1 MKGQVAIIGVGIQ
14 GPSPL
19 SPALSYREMIHAAA
33 VRAYRDAGVEPGV
46 IDSFVTVAE
55 DFFEGVSIFDEYTP
69 DQLGGV
75 LKPVHTISGDG
86 LQGLAAAALQIATG
100 AFDVIAL
107 EAHSKASNIIG
118 MDELEA
124 YALDPIWNRPL
135 GFAPEALGGMEMAR
149 YLHDT
154 GTTPEQCA
162 EVVVANRRAALNN
175 PRSCYGADWS
185 VEMVAESGME
195 FPPMRRAEVAP
206 AADGCIVLVLASRSF
221 ALSADRRP
229 VWIDGLGWSTDS
241 PGLEG
246 RDWGAARYTEQGAA
260 RAYGMAGIEAP
271 AEAIDFAEVDD
282 RFAFKQLQHLEALG
296 LCGRGEAGSLTQRGH
311 FSRGGYIPVNIS
323 GGSLGAGYLFDA
335 TPLLRVAEVVNQLRY
350 EAGTHQLEDVDC
362 GLVQSWRGV
371 PTATGGVAILSNTP

>member
-1 MKGQVAIIGVGIQ
+1 MTSRSDPAAIPQTPHQPWAFDLCSSLTPGTPGDRFDGVVVPVARGSSSLTLQLSSSNDRRDFVKGQVAIIGVGIQ

-19 SPALSYREMIHAAA
+19 SPELSYREMIHAAA
-33 VRAYRDAGVEPGV
+33 VCAYRDAGIEPGV

-107 EAHSKASNIIG
+107 ESHSKASNIIG

-162 EVVVANRRAALNN
+162 AVVVNNRRAALRNS
-175 PRSCYGADWS
+175 RSSYGADWS
-185 VEMVAESGME
+185 VEMVEESGTE
-195 FPPMRRAEVAP
+195 FPPLRRAEVAP
-206 AADGCIVLVLASRSF
+206 AADGCTVLVLASRNF

-246 RDWGAARYTEQGAA
+246 RDWGAARYAEQGAA
-260 RAYGMAGIEAP
+260 RAYRDGR
-271 AEAIDFAEVDD
+271 D
-282 RFAFKQLQHLEALG
+282 RGA
-296 LCGRGEAGSLTQRGH
+296 
-311 FSRGGYIPVNIS
+311 
-323 GGSLGAGYLFDA
+323 GGSHR
-335 TPLLRVAEVVNQLRY
+335 LR
-350 EAGTHQLEDVDC
+350 
-362 GLVQSWRGV
+362 RGR
-371 PTATGGVAILSNTP
+371 

>member
-1 MKGQVAIIGVGIQ
+1 
-14 GPSPL
+14 
-19 SPALSYREMIHAAA
+19 MIHAAA

-69 DQLGGV
+69 DQLGAV
-75 LKPVHTISGDG
+75 LKPVHTIPGDG

-124 YALDPIWNRPL
+124 YALDPVWNRPL

-154 GTTPEQCA
+154 GTMPEQCA
-162 EVVVANRRAALNN
+162 EVVVNNRRAALIN
-175 PRSCYGADWS
+175 SHACYGADWS
-185 VEMVAESGME
+185 VDMVEESGME
-195 FPPMRRAEVAP
+195 FPPLRRAEVAP
-206 AADGCIVLVLASRSF
+206 AADGCVVLVLASRSF

-229 VWIDGLGWSTDS
+229 VWLDGLGWSTDN
-241 PGLEG
+241 PALEG

-260 RAYGMAGIEAP
+260 RAYDMAGIEAP

-296 LCGRGEAGSLTQRGH
+296 LCGSGEAGPLIQRGH
-311 FSRGGYIPVNIS
+311 FSRGGSIPVNNS
-323 GGSLGAGYLFDA
+323 GGSLGAGYLYDA
-335 TPLLRVAEVVNQLRY
+335 TSLMRVAEVVQQLRY
-350 EAGTHQLEDVDC
+350 EAGTHQLEDVEC